1 LEEDFYVKRHSG
13 KDGPHVVGGVGFTI
27 RKKVN
32 YFKFPMRESI
42 QGWRQKWFYLRD
54 IPALGHHSYLLP
66 FEDILEAVPKKSWHN
81 ALTAEE
87 NEVADQLYEKI
98 LDLMSVGGQMMCGTE
113 VVALFLK
120 RWV

>member
-1 LEEDFYVKRHSG
+1 
-13 KDGPHVVGGVGFTI
+13 
-27 RKKVN
+27 
-32 YFKFPMRESI
+32 
-42 QGWRQKWFYLRD
+42 
-54 IPALGHHSYLLP
+54 
-66 FEDILEAVPKKSWHN
+66 VPKKSWHN